1 MVIMQMYVL
10 VLEKYTLECLE
21 YLGGNGVSHLQLAL
35 KGSEKRPIYV
45 HTFIHTLT
53 HCACVHTYMYICT

>member
-21 YLGGNGVSHLQLAL
+21 YLGNNGVSHLQLAL
-35 KGSEKRPIYV
+35 KR
-45 HTFIHTLT
+45 L
-53 HCACVHTYMYICT
+53 